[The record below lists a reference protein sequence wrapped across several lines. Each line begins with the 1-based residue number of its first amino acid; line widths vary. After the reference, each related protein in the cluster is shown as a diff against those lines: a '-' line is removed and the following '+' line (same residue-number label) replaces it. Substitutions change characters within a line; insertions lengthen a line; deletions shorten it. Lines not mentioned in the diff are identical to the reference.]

1 MLRARFITCFIW
13 ISSNVIGERPNYAEI
28 VKKAEDLR
36 TFRGSSS
43 FSGKT
48 HALDQTFQ
56 GGSSFLADGRSCNE
70 EKDIMEE
77 IFRSLGLGHPPGSY
91 CTWSGVHCDQCHVT
105 ELRLEQPQDVRVE
118 LSPELGRLHR
128 LKNVDLGGAVAL
140 TANIEALRNA
150 TLLEKLNLSHSQVQG
165 DLEVFENHPKLQHL
179 DLENI
184 LVKGSINVFSHTKD
198 LRVLRLT
205 ATLVEGSIEVFKNTP
220 NLQELSIENA
230 PDVDGDMEEAFWWPD
245 RLEKLVITN
254 SNVSGNFHWE
264 RARLLKEL
272 RFEHL
277 PHVEVRLEEATWARA
292 LGQILSDLSRLILT
306 DTNVFG
312 RLEDFHKASSLLELQ
327 LRPLDRDQVTGN
339 IGALAS
345 LSQLQ
350 VLSLEKMNVEGNLKA
365 LRSFSLRTLHLAH
378 TKVMGSIKYLDF
390 SEMKVLSLAHVH
402 LNGTL
407 DLLNGTL
414 KRMQVMNLQGT
425 RVKGN
430 LQVFED
436 AKDLRELN
444 LGSTDVV
451 GDIEVFKHTTELR
464 VLNISE
470 TLILG
475 DIHAFQALPELREV
489 RAWFSGVHGD
499 ISVFMNK
506 TKLKTIYFAKT
517 FVYGDIQA
525 LREAT
530 GLEGVGFVKTEVL
543 GDIRVF
549 EHALH
554 LKEAWL
560 SGTSISGNIK
570 AFGNSRHLERVFLC
584 RTAVSGNIQAF
595 EAAHQLIQLGLDGTK
610 VEGDVGIF
618 RRMPR
623 LELLTLDKNPEIFGN
638 FTTFYKMES
647 LQTLGL
653 EGCNITGSLYRV
665 APSLRKLRTL
675 RISRTPITGKLSS
688 FTSLRRL
695 QELHAAAVNI
705 TGDIRYLTWMA
716 GVRVVDLSRTRVSG
730 RISSKWLGKV
740 QKLRSLD
747 LSASHVALL
756 PSELEL
762 VRIQMPTKQQ
772 LLPALE
778 TLQVSGCPLSGKVE
792 DFFRILVHATRIS
805 QISASGCNL
814 TGTLKDPSSF
824 RLDDAFGSTVK
835 DSLLVLDV
843 SNNSIQHVECL
854 PRRAK
859 IMLSHNNR
867 PLNFSHRVLAQASDN
882 KQELDLRGSRL
893 ASFDE
898 THELWMQGK
907 FNWTTELSA
916 RNTTAGYG
924 CFGLDPASTTL
935 LGFGPDLLPD
945 EMCGCLAG
953 FFGKGTTC
961 ALCNDTSYNEGFN
974 QSSCTPCPASEMR
987 TEAPA
992 DSQTACKCSGGR
1004 ERVGDMCG
1012 CAISLARGDGD
1023 VCVHCKELNLN
1034 CSEQGMMARNA
1045 PAVDG
1050 YARLEPM
1057 ANHSFQCF
1065 PPALRCN
1072 HSGQADQNCAQGYQ
1086 GILCMDCVHDYF
1098 ASSSGRCWPCQDSSA
1113 ALSWRTSAAAVCIAA
1128 AIIALAAWIGHSS
1141 ADGERVG
1148 FRGGYLMEL
1157 KQNAPVLL
1165 QTCQLWA
1172 VLSALSTS
1180 QQGTASAERL
1190 RSLAKWEAE
1199 FPELPVIAG
1208 LGFSL
1213 VDLQGIFDF
1222 QCMMDGAVVRY
1233 WKALLAP
1240 VLPLIFLILCGFFE
1254 LVKRGSG
1261 ISKGLLVLSI
1271 FFVGGASSCAKLASC
1286 QHYDAGG
1293 RSLGE
1298 FAFQELMPSLKCSQR
1313 LPEVDGIYHATFFCY
1328 LIPIPAFLLY
1338 LFAKQH
1344 VALQP
1349 TKLLVSFSKETT
1361 SEGKELHFAR
1371 IPCDSD
1377 SQLVELKDEML
1388 ERRMVAGAVAYSAV
1402 FLGDQVQVNL
1412 KKTTVMVKGQDSNR
1426 RPSDFLGSETLESF
1440 SPDVAELK
1448 RHSDALRCRAIAEM
1462 LMERCVL
1469 FERCELAPSHER
1481 DRVLSGARD
1490 MLMKYAACQNVVMEI
1505 VLKLITMSLVSVVR
1519 SRDGLQLS
1527 LAVTLVMATVVAFL
1541 RPYAHAQVNNLQC
1554 CCFIS
1559 LAIAA
1564 LSFSLRVPAL
1574 SRVSLILPF
1583 LVALGQVWL
1592 PESPEVRASR
1602 IWQELEPKLLDLR
1615 STSAGITASAKTL
1628 SITVH
1633 QSKEGN

>member
-1 MLRARFITCFIW
+1 V
-13 ISSNVIGERPNYAEI
+13 SGERPNYAEI
-28 VKKAEDLR
+28 VNKAEDRR

-48 HALDQTFQ
+48 YALAQTLQ

-77 IFRSLGLGHPPGSY
+77 VFRSLDLELPPGSY
-91 CTWSGVHCDQCHVT
+91 CTWPGVHCDECHVT
-105 ELRLEQPQDVRVE
+105 KLRLEQPQDVRGQ
-118 LSPELGRLHR
+118 LSPELGRLHG
-128 LKNVDLGGAVAL
+128 LKKVDFGGAVAL
-140 TANIEALRNA
+140 TGNIEALRNA
-150 TLLEKLNLSHSQVQG
+150 TLLEKLNLSHSQVEG

-184 LVKGSINVFSHTKD
+184 PVKGSVNVFSHTKD
-198 LRVLRLT
+198 LRGLRLT
-205 ATLVEGSIEVFKNTP
+205 ATSVEGNIEVFENTP
-220 NLQELSIENA
+220 ELQELSIENA
-230 PDVDGDMEEAFWWPD
+230 PKVVGNLTEFLAETEK
-245 RLEKLVITN
+245 LKKLVITN
-254 SNVSGNFHWE
+254 SNVSGEFVP
-264 RARLLKEL
+264 RFATLKEL
-272 RFEHL
+272 RIEHL
-277 PHVEVRLEEATWARA
+277 PHLEVNLRSFLSYHVTKDLCRLM
-292 LGQILSDLSRLILT
+292 LK

-312 RLEDFHKASSLLELQ
+312 RVEHLRFASQLVELHILPLERDRIGGKIRHLKY
-327 LRPLDRDQVTGN
+327 LR
-339 IGALAS
+339 
-345 LSQLQ
+345 QLQ
-350 VLSLEKMNVEGNLKA
+350 VLSLEKTNVRGSLSA
-365 LRSFSLRTLHLAH
+365 LSDLSLRTLNLA
-378 TKVMGSIKYLDF
+378 TTRVEGDIEDLRI
-390 SEMKVLSLAHVH
+390 SEMKVLNLAHVDLRGE
-402 LNGTL
+402 LNI
-407 DLLNGTL
+407 LNGTL
-414 KRMQVMNLQGT
+414 KQMQVMNLCGT
-425 RVKGN
+425 GVRGM
-430 LQVFED
+430 LQIFGD
-436 AKDLRELN
+436 ARDLRELN
-444 LGSTDVV
+444 LGSTNFVGDIQVLKHLAELRALNV
-451 GDIEVFKHTTELR
+451 SGTVISGDIEVFKQTSELR
-464 VLNISE
+464 VLCISE
-470 TLILG
+470 TVISG
-475 DIHAFQALPELREV
+475 NIQVFQALQELREV
-489 RAWFSGVHGD
+489 NAFCTRVRGN

-506 TKLKTIYFAKT
+506 TKLKVLFLGGTR
-517 FVYGDIQA
+517 VDGDIRT
-525 LREAT
+525 LKEAT
-530 GLEGVGFVKTEVL
+530 GLEAVGFIKTKVL
-543 GDIRVF
+543 GNIQVF
-549 EHALH
+549 EHAVH
-554 LKEAWL
+554 LQEAWL
-560 SGTSISGNIK
+560 SGTRITGNIK
-570 AFGNSRHLERVFLC
+570 AFGNSRHLKHVFLK
-584 RTAVSGNIQAF
+584 RTAVTGNIQAF
-595 EAAHQLIQLGLDGTK
+595 EAAHQLLQLALDGTK
-610 VEGDVGIF
+610 VEGDIGIF
-618 RRMPR
+618 VGMRR
-623 LELLTLDKNPEIFGN
+623 LELLTLDENPRVFGS
-638 FTTFYKMES
+638 FATFYKMYR

-653 EGCNITGSLYRV
+653 EGCNITGTVYRV
-665 APSLRKLRTL
+665 APSMRRLRTL
-675 RISRTPITGKLSS
+675 RISRTHITGNLSS
-688 FTSLRRL
+688 FGSLRWL
-695 QELHAAAVNI
+695 QEFHAAATNI
-705 TGDIRYLTWMA
+705 TGNISVLLWMTSI
-716 GVRVVDLSRTRVSG
+716 RVVDLSGTAIFG
-730 RISSKWLGKV
+730 RISHNWLGKL
-740 QKLRSLD
+740 QKLLSLD
-747 LSASHVALL
+747 VSASRVTLL

-762 VRIQMPTKQQ
+762 DMIDMSTQQ
-772 LLPALE
+772 KLLPALQ
-778 TLQVSGCPLSGKVE
+778 TLQVSGCPLSSNVR
-792 DFFRILVHATRIS
+792 DLFRLLIHSRLIT

-814 TGTLKDPSSF
+814 TGTLKDPFSLRF
-824 RLDDAFGSTVK
+824 EEGFESTVT
-835 DSLLVLDV
+835 DSLLILDI
-843 SNNSIQHVECL
+843 SNNSIQHVESL
-854 PRRAK
+854 PRKAK
-859 IMLSHNNR
+859 VVFSHNNC
-867 PLNFSHRVLAQASDN
+867 PLSFSRGVLSQASDN

-893 ASFDE
+893 ASFNE
-898 THELWMQGK
+898 TRELWTQGK
-907 FNWTTELSA
+907 LNWTAELSL
-916 RNTTAGYG
+916 RNEAGGYG
-924 CFGLDPASTTL
+924 CFGLDPASTSL

-953 FFGKGTTC
+953 FSGKGTAC
-961 ALCNDTSYNEGFN
+961 APCDNTSYNEGFN
-974 QSSCTPCPASEMR
+974 RSSCTRCPASEMR

-992 DSQTACKCSGGR
+992 KSQAACKCSGGR
-1004 ERVGDMCG
+1004 QHVGDTCG
-1012 CAISLARGDGD
+1012 CAISLARGDSD

-1034 CSEQGMMARNA
+1034 CSKQGMVARQA
-1045 PAVDG
+1045 PAVHG
-1050 YARLEPM
+1050 YARLEPR

-1065 PPALRCN
+1065 PPAHRCN
-1072 HSGQADQNCAQGYQ
+1072 DSGLADQNCAQGYQ

-1098 ASSSGRCWPCQDSSA
+1098 ASSSGTCWPCQDSGA
-1113 ALSWRTSAAAVCIAA
+1113 ALSWRVGAAAVCIAA
-1128 AIIALAAWIGHSS
+1128 AIALAAAWIWYRPAGFT
-1141 ADGERVG
+1141 GE
-1148 FRGGYLMEL
+1148 YLMEL

-1172 VLSALSTS
+1172 VLSALATS
-1180 QQGTASAERL
+1180 QQVTAGGEHL

-1199 FPELPVIAG
+1199 LPELPVIAG

-1213 VDLQGIFDF
+1213 VDLQGIFDI

-1271 FFVGGASSCAKLASC
+1271 LFVGGASSSAKLTSC
-1286 QHYDAGG
+1286 QRYDAGG

-1313 LPEVDGIYHATFFCY
+1313 LPEVDGVYHATFLCY
-1328 LIPIPAFLLY
+1328 LVPIPAFLLY

-1371 IPCDSD
+1371 IPSDSD

-1402 FLGDQVQVNL
+1402 FLGDQVEVNL
-1412 KKTTVMVKGQDSNR
+1412 KNTTVMVKGKDSNR
-1426 RPSDFLGSETLESF
+1426 RSSDLLGSETLESF
-1440 SPDVAELK
+1440 SSDVAELK

-1481 DRVLSGARD
+1481 DRVLSGAKD
-1490 MLMKYAACQNVVMEI
+1490 MLMKYAACQNVWMEI
-1505 VLKLITMSLVSVVR
+1505 VLKLVTMSLVSVVR

-1615 STSAGITASAKTL
+1615 STAAGITASAKTL